1 MREKALNFD
10 GVEIN
15 KQKFYASKQP
25 KDLNLADVHKIVK
38 ASRIEYA
45 YKNFKYF
52 IGYADGGS
60 IRPLC
65 IKLPQMSGSKNILI
79 AVVKICLSWSKSIV
93 YSERHSE
100 PIYYNKEVKTKVK
113 TFNAAVHTN
122 FHDEKIP
129 KENMHYVCLMIV
141 SADSVMRMDEKT
153 TLKYI

>member
-25 KDLNLADVHKIVK
+25 SDLNLADAHKIVK
-38 ASRIEYA
+38 ASRIEYG

-93 YSERHSE
+93 YS
-100 PIYYNKEVKTKVK
+100 
-113 TFNAAVHTN
+113 
-122 FHDEKIP
+122 
-129 KENMHYVCLMIV
+129 
-141 SADSVMRMDEKT
+141 
-153 TLKYI
+153 